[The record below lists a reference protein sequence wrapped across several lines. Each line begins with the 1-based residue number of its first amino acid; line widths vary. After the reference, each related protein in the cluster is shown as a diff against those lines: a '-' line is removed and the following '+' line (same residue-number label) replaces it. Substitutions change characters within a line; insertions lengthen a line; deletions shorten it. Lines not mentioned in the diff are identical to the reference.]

1 MNKFYPEKIFVEEE
15 VEGFAL
21 TKQVVERC
29 KGVPVEMVKSAKD
42 LIASLKGK
50 RFPLSEGKKNL
61 LLCRN
66 RGRFLEPCPGT
77 KKDYLCCGYAI
88 LNTGTGC
95 PLDCSYC
102 VLQAYLNN
110 PFITLFVNRQEMM
123 DELLSG
129 SILGRGKII
138 RIGTGEYMDSLA
150 LEHLTGFIPFI
161 LPFLRKRPD
170 LILEL
175 KTKTTHIENL
185 IDLDHGDSFVISWSL
200 NAEKIRKEE
209 EKGTASVKDRIKAAS
224 LLIEKGYRVSFHFDP
239 VIYYPGWEQD
249 YQETIELLKENIPPD
264 KITWIS
270 IGSLRYM
277 PGLKN
282 IAQKRFSDTGIYS
295 QEFISGLDGKMRY
308 LQGQRTEMYQ
318 KMCSLL
324 KAYSTDILIYYCME
338 SKIVWERTLGFSSSS
353 NIGLK
358 SLLDKR
364 VLL

>member
-1 MNKFYPEKIFVEEE
+1 MNKFYPEKIFVEED
-15 VEGFAL
+15 VEGLSL

-29 KGVPVEMVKSAKD
+29 KDVPVEVVKSAKD

-50 RFPLSEGKKNL
+50 RFALSEGKKNL

-66 RGRFLEPCPGT
+66 RGRFLAPCPGT
-77 KKDYLCCGYAI
+77 KKDYLCCGYVI

-110 PFITLFVNRQEMM
+110 PFITLFVNQQEMM

-129 SILGRGKII
+129 SMLGRGKIV

-150 LEHLTGFIPFI
+150 LEHLTDFIPFI
-161 LPFLRKRPD
+161 LPFLRKNPD

-185 IDLDHGDSFVISWSL
+185 IDLDHGNSFVVSWSL
-200 NAEKIRKEE
+200 NAEKIMKEE
-209 EKGTASVKDRIKAAS
+209 EIGAAPVKDRIKAAS

-277 PGLKN
+277 PALKH
-282 IAQKRFSDTGIYS
+282 IAQKRFSGTAIYS

-308 LQGQRTEMYQ
+308 LQGQRTEIYQ
-318 KMCSLL
+318 KMCSWL
-324 KAYSTDILIYYCME
+324 KAYSADILIYYCME
-338 SKIVWERTLGFSSSS
+338 SKTVWNSTLGYSPAS
-353 NIGLK
+353 NAGLK
-358 SLLDKR
+358 KLLDER
-364 VLL
+364 VLF